1 MKESELCGIFREAA
15 EADGWIVHPEVA
27 GWDLILVWSGDAP
40 VPEEAPLV
48 QKKDQVAVEAK
59 LRANIP
65 ALNQAATRSTRRQ
78 GARPDFRAVL
88 APKVG
93 ADFQNVAGLLGV
105 GVYSLRHCAP
115 WSYRRS
121 YERERKIVA
130 APRWR
135 QETTSRLW
143 LPPIV
148 SDLPAGMASPRTLTP
163 WRVKA
168 LRLIAEIRAKGH
180 ATTADFKAA
189 RISPTIWRQQKWL
202 VPAGRVGRLTRY
214 VLNEDHPRL
223 PDLGWEAER
232 DAIVAADLQ

>member
-1 MKESELCGIFREAA
+1 VKESELCAIFRDAA

-27 GWDLILVWSGDAP
+27 GWDLVLVWSGDAP
-40 VPEEAPLV
+40 VPEGATPV
-48 QKKDQVAVEAK
+48 RKGDQVAVEAK
-59 LRANIP
+59 LRANVQ
-65 ALNQAATRSTRRQ
+65 ALNQAATRSTRSR
-78 GARPDFRAVL
+78 GTRPDFRAVL

-105 GVYSLRHCAP
+105 GVFSLRHCGP

-135 QETTSRLW
+135 RNGGSRLW
-143 LPPIV
+143 VPPIV
-148 SDLPAGMASPRTLTP
+148 SDHPAGEASPRTLTP

-168 LRLIAEIRAKGH
+168 LRLIAKIRERGH

-214 VLNEDHPRL
+214 VLNEDHPGL
-223 PDLGWEAER
+223 PDRGWEIQR
-232 DAIVAADLQ
+232 DAIVAQDLQ